1 MHDKSKQKHIGY
13 ASGHPLGSDIYI
25 LQSFGQF
32 EYGNDCV
39 SDVTMTLPHTTRHLF
54 NHLSVQV

>member
-13 ASGHPLGSDIYI
+13 ASEHPLGSDINT
-25 LQSFGQF
+25 LQSLSQF

-39 SDVTMTLPHTTRHLF
+39 SDVTMALPHTTRQLF